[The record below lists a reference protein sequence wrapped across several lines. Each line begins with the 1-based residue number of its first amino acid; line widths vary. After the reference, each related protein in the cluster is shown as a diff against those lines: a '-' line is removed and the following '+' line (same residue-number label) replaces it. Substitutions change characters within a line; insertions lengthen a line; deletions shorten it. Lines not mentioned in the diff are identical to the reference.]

1 MHTTDKRLVPPTPQ
15 VTTEEEVMLI
25 HGYDPRV
32 PPPNHGNGRIL
43 NGCGQAAAPRS
54 VGHRP
59 TQLVSVNPDR
69 RFDHGPPNLTHNFQA
84 SASAPCPYVPAASRG
99 RVDDGPVNLSQDFPV
114 GAHPFN
120 CEARAVPART
130 VERGPTQILSVNAD
144 RRVQHGPNYGQ
155 DSLSA
160 SPLNYGA
167 RTAPSQTVEHR
178 PTQFVS
184 RNADRRADHGPVNLA
199 GFSANTSST
208 SEERAAAIAPIQM
221 FQGIHTPYTG
231 GPVDSKRGVYDGRA
245 KFGEDLT
252 APSQTIEHRPTQ
264 FVSVNADRRVD
275 HGPVNLAGF
284 SANTSSTSEER
295 AAANAPCQMFQGIH
309 TPYTS
314 GPVDSKRGVY
324 DGRVKFGGDLVDAN
338 PFNFEAPAAPTQT
351 VEHRPTKFVSVNAD
365 RRVDHGPVN
374 FAGVS
379 ATTSS
384 SSEERTAV
392 ATPRQTVQ
400 AIPTSYPTV
409 PTPNRRGVD
418 DCPVNLLGDF
428 QVVATL
434 SSNSQDRAAPT
445 QTVSQ
450 RPTKLSVNADKRVD
464 HGSVNFAGV
473 SAAPSSN
480 SEERA
485 STSAALTKDPAGSTN
500 DFTGASFQKRN
511 IPWNLRSTASRVLPL
526 RLRSPTKTPPASPPL
541 TFSDSDDDDG
551 VVLPRAK
558 KVVQSLQ
565 LSLACSKQSI
575 DSDSGDDT
583 KSHKRGILGEI
594 SPIRLSDSDTE

>member
-1 MHTTDKRLVPPTPQ
+1 MPHLEYCSAIFTDLSHTNHLRLQ
-15 VTTEEEVMLI
+15 
-25 HGYDPRV
+25 
-32 PPPNHGNGRIL
+32 RIQ
-43 NGCGQAAAPRS
+43 NSCI
-54 VGHRP
+54 
-59 TQLVSVNPDR
+59 
-69 RFDHGPPNLTHNFQA
+69 RFISG
-84 SASAPCPYVPAASRG
+84 
-99 RVDDGPVNLSQDFPV
+99 
-114 GAHPFN
+114 
-120 CEARAVPART
+120 
-130 VERGPTQILSVNAD
+130 
-144 RRVQHGPNYGQ
+144 
-155 DSLSA
+155 
-160 SPLNYGA
+160 
-167 RTAPSQTVEHR
+167 
-178 PTQFVS
+178 VS
-184 RNADRRADHGPVNLA
+184 RFYHISPYYEKLNIMKLEELRRIRMAV
-199 GFSANTSST
+199 
-208 SEERAAAIAPIQM
+208 
-221 FQGIHTPYTG
+221 
-231 GPVDSKRGVYDGRA
+231 
-245 KFGEDLT
+245 LT
-252 APSQTIEHRPTQ
+252 A
-264 FVSVNADRRVD
+264 A
-275 HGPVNLAGF
+275 
-284 SANTSSTSEER
+284 
-295 AAANAPCQMFQGIH
+295 
-309 TPYTS
+309 
-314 GPVDSKRGVY
+314 
-324 DGRVKFGGDLVDAN
+324 
-338 PFNFEAPAAPTQT
+338 
-351 VEHRPTKFVSVNAD
+351 
-365 RRVDHGPVN
+365 
-374 FAGVS
+374 
-379 ATTSS
+379 
-384 SSEERTAV
+384 

-409 PTPNRRGVD
+409 PTPIRRGVD

-428 QVVATL
+428 QVAATL

-541 TFSDSDDDDG
+541 TFSDSDDDDDG

-565 LSLACSKQSI
+565 LSLVHIACSKQSI